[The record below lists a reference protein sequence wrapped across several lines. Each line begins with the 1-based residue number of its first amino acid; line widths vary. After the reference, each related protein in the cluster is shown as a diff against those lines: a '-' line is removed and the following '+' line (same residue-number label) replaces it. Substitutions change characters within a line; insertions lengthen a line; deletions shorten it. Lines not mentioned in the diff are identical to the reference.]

1 MQIFLIIL
9 AIVLSLT
16 IVYVVD
22 KYNPKKYKGLIL
34 IGLWSFIAIFFYM
47 TFMSI
52 YGEIKFNQEKEK
64 DIK

>member
-9 AIVLSLT
+9 AIILSLT
-16 IVYVVD
+16 IVFFVD

-34 IGLWSFIAIFFYM
+34 IGLWSFIAIFLYM

-52 YGEIKFNQEKEK
+52 YGEINLIRKKKK